1 MAIERLRNYAIAMLV
16 MVTLYGSC
24 TDEVNAGTLYV
35 NAGDTNP
42 VAVASRSGDLALL
55 RRQEQGTTDPEVRSI
70 ITAVIARMLGNY
82 DDSTRVSKACF
93 DQARSVGLTSIA
105 LVCGRV
111 WASNYLLRGDLNRW
125 SEATAEVWTDLKPA
139 LAKVMN
145 TDDISLYELD
155 FASQI
160 PLLHYSETGVRA
172 SSRGAIVG
180 RLVGHRTSE
189 YLGDTLEVN
198 GSISGSTVS
207 MIVDTGA
214 AFSAL
219 SDADASRLGI
229 KPTSVSVRVRTT
241 PEVRSSQVESSMR
254 LAVVPKIKLGDA
266 EVSNVIFLVGG
277 ANQSVLG
284 LNVISKLPSPVVLSR
299 TGIAF
304 GQATMACDSPM
315 ITATDISGTIGTAFG
330 MISDIDGKPSF
341 AALDLGNNAYVEGYA
356 NALSHALS
364 NAPTPMMTTRVDAT
378 VPSSYYTG
386 RVRLS
391 PGPSAQAIDAPLLV
405 LATSKPPYDWTIG
418 SGVLKDFSIYL
429 DFNGHAACLSADSPS
444 R

>member
-1 MAIERLRNYAIAMLV
+1 MVIERLRHCTIAILAAAL
-16 MVTLYGSC
+16 LYGCS
-24 TDEVNAGTLYV
+24 TGEVNAGTLYV

-55 RRQEQGTTDPEVRSI
+55 RRQEQGTTDPLVRSI
-70 ITAVIARMLGNY
+70 ITSVIARMLGNY
-82 DDSTRVSKACF
+82 DDSIRVSKACF

-172 SSRGAIVG
+172 PSRGAIVG
-180 RLVGHRTSE
+180 RLVGHKTSE

-219 SDADASRLGI
+219 SDVDASRLGI

-299 TGIAF
+299 AGIAF
-304 GQATMACDSPM
+304 GQATMKCDIPM
-315 ITATDISGTIGTAFG
+315 ITATDISGTVSTAFG

-429 DFNGHAACLSADSPS
+429 DFKGHAACLSADNPS